1 MNRLKRYV
9 TFSESILDESFFSA
23 MIKVWFVCLSFF
35 LCSGD
40 CWAQS
45 KETSPFSIEG
55 RIVDAKMKEALAG
68 ATLTLQTAAGVLI
81 TGVLSGENG
90 NFQVE
95 WMAKDPIQKD
105 SLVLLCSYLGYASKS
120 IRVPVTSSYH
130 LGTIL
135 LDEEQQTLGEVEI
148 SARRPLLKFEKG
160 AYLADVA
167 GSSLSKLS
175 SANDVLMRLPLLNG
189 NHGSFTV
196 RGRGQAVIFVNRRE
210 VRDPSEIQ
218 DIDASQIES
227 IRIVTDPGAAYP
239 IGTKAVIEITM
250 RRWYK
255 DHLGVTLESEGL
267 QRNRLSQYHTVRTD
281 YTSKRLSVKALIRMS
296 DPKYDPKTDIDY
308 NVARPEGDLS
318 YQVKGTSKD
327 SYRSYAMN
335 TGLNYDLDDTQSVGF
350 YVSASMSPHQ
360 TSTDNTVYRKN
371 DVEIGNNDSRYGN
384 KWHRAYG
391 TLYYVGKLRG
401 ISINFQ
407 NYLYYTLRRNDQ
419 LLSLNNDDYFDM
431 DGKKESFLYDSKL
444 ELGSKGLGGGDMT
457 YGLQWTYT
465 RRKDVSD
472 VHEGDIASSHNLA
485 IQKLLS
491 PFFSYDWEYKKL
503 FISAGMRVEWEKRHF
518 PDQGDSD
525 TDKWY
530 FNPKVKVSYKFAN
543 GVGASLNW
551 ETYTSRPQYFVL
563 SGISYMQYPFLYSTG
578 NPHLKA
584 TQSNYFHVNISY
596 QDLIVQLSA
605 DHIRNG
611 VSVYYSFDNSTQ
623 FIKKTFENLPSYWQ
637 YGIVA
642 LYQIRPFSFWTVD
655 LYGEL
660 SYKSL
665 KFGNEPER
673 NYFKKPSY
681 SASISNRFNV
691 WNGYTIKLNADYS
704 RRLSGIEESLGTGGI
719 SGSVNKFFF
728 GRKLYVSLGIG
739 QYIQKRD
746 IMRTALNN
754 IRVKQLWDT
763 SNKYVDLEVKYTF
776 NAVSAK
782 NKASFGNRDE
792 IRRF

>member
-55 RIVDAKMKEALAG
+55 RIVDAKTKEALAG

-281 YTSKRLSVKALIRMS
+281 YTSKRLSVKALI
-296 DPKYDPKTDIDY
+296 
-308 NVARPEGDLS
+308 
-318 YQVKGTSKD
+318 
-327 SYRSYAMN
+327 
-335 TGLNYDLDDTQSVGF
+335 
-350 YVSASMSPHQ
+350 
-360 TSTDNTVYRKN
+360 
-371 DVEIGNNDSRYGN
+371 
-384 KWHRAYG
+384 
-391 TLYYVGKLRG
+391 
-401 ISINFQ
+401 
-407 NYLYYTLRRNDQ
+407 
-419 LLSLNNDDYFDM
+419 
-431 DGKKESFLYDSKL
+431 
-444 ELGSKGLGGGDMT
+444 
-457 YGLQWTYT
+457 
-465 RRKDVSD
+465 
-472 VHEGDIASSHNLA
+472 
-485 IQKLLS
+485 
-491 PFFSYDWEYKKL
+491 
-503 FISAGMRVEWEKRHF
+503 
-518 PDQGDSD
+518 
-525 TDKWY
+525 
-530 FNPKVKVSYKFAN
+530 
-543 GVGASLNW
+543 
-551 ETYTSRPQYFVL
+551 
-563 SGISYMQYPFLYSTG
+563 
-578 NPHLKA
+578 
-584 TQSNYFHVNISY
+584 
-596 QDLIVQLSA
+596 
-605 DHIRNG
+605 
-611 VSVYYSFDNSTQ
+611 
-623 FIKKTFENLPSYWQ
+623 
-637 YGIVA
+637 
-642 LYQIRPFSFWTVD
+642 
-655 LYGEL
+655 
-660 SYKSL
+660 
-665 KFGNEPER
+665 
-673 NYFKKPSY
+673 
-681 SASISNRFNV
+681 
-691 WNGYTIKLNADYS
+691 
-704 RRLSGIEESLGTGGI
+704 
-719 SGSVNKFFF
+719 
-728 GRKLYVSLGIG
+728 
-739 QYIQKRD
+739 
-746 IMRTALNN
+746 
-754 IRVKQLWDT
+754 
-763 SNKYVDLEVKYTF
+763 
-776 NAVSAK
+776 
-782 NKASFGNRDE
+782 
-792 IRRF
+792 